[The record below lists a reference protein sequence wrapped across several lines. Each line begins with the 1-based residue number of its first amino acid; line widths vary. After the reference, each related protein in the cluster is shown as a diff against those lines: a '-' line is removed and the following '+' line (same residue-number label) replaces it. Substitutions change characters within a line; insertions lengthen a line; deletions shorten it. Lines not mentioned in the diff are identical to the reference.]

1 MTVTADRPA
10 RETAEQ
16 AGFEALFLEHWP
28 RVYTALARLVGDP
41 AEAEDLAQ
49 ETFWRLYQRP
59 PADPGPV
66 GGWLYRVAL
75 NLGYNALRGA
85 RRRAEHEMAA
95 GREALDQA
103 EAPAPPEAIEQ
114 AAQRRRVRIVLAEMP
129 AREAQLLVLRH
140 AGYSYKEIAAAL
152 GMAPSSVGTLLAR
165 AEAEF
170 ERRWQATEADPG
182 G

>member
-1 MTVTADRPA
+1 
-10 RETAEQ
+10 
-16 AGFEALFLEHWP
+16 
-28 RVYTALARLVGDP
+28 
-41 AEAEDLAQ
+41 
-49 ETFWRLYQRP
+49 
-59 PADPGPV
+59 
-66 GGWLYRVAL
+66 
-75 NLGYNALRGA
+75 
-85 RRRAEHEMAA
+85 MAA

-140 AGYSYKEIAAAL
+140 AGYSYKEISAAL